1 MAQWLCSVQQLLIA
15 HYGFP
20 LDFPLGPRVYKSRGN
35 QRIPGFW
42 KGKLMSEDYIGE
54 FEELVLLAIL
64 KLAPDAYGTTIIE
77 ALDDAGRKTSIGAL
91 YATLSRLE
99 RKGLISSWMSD
110 PTAERGGRA
119 KKYLK
124 V

>member
-1 MAQWLCSVQQLLIA
+1 
-15 HYGFP
+15 
-20 LDFPLGPRVYKSRGN
+20 
-35 QRIPGFW
+35 
-42 KGKLMSEDYIGE
+42 MSDDYIGE

-77 ALDDAGRKTSIGAL
+77 ALGDAGRKTSIGAL

-99 RKGLISSWMSD
+99 QKGLISSWMAD

-124 V
+124 VTANGDAAVRAAHKSRRRLAPSFGYDYESEGVI

>member
-1 MAQWLCSVQQLLIA
+1 
-15 HYGFP
+15 
-20 LDFPLGPRVYKSRGN
+20 
-35 QRIPGFW
+35 
-42 KGKLMSEDYIGE
+42 MSEDYIGE

-124 V
+124 VTANGDAAVCAAHESRKRLTPSFGLGYVSERGLSQ

>member
-1 MAQWLCSVQQLLIA
+1 
-15 HYGFP
+15 
-20 LDFPLGPRVYKSRGN
+20 
-35 QRIPGFW
+35 
-42 KGKLMSEDYIGE
+42 MSADYIGE

-64 KLAPDAYGTTIIE
+64 KLSPDAYGTTIME
-77 ALDDAGRKTSIGAL
+77 ALSDAGRKTSIGAL

-99 RKGLISSWMSD
+99 QKGLISSWMAD

-124 V
+124 VTANGEATVRAAHKLRRKLAPSFRLGYEFEG